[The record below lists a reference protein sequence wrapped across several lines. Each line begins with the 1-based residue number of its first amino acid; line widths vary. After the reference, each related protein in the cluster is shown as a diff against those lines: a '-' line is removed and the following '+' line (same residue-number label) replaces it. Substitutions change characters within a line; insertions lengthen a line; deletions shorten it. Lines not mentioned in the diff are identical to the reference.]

1 MEENMSLSRT
11 EGTDASSAHTASHTA
26 SHTAPHTTYS
36 PRLYAIAGIAS
47 LIGTTIEWYDFF
59 VYGTA
64 AALVFNRIFF
74 PAFDPVTG
82 TLAAFGTYAVG
93 FFARPVGAIVFGHF
107 GDKVG
112 RKSMLLL
119 TVVMMGTPT
128 VLIGLVPTY
137 EKIGYWAA
145 VILVLMRVIQGLAIG
160 GEYGGAVLMAVEH
173 APKGK
178 KGFFGSLPQA
188 GVAFGLVLSSIAM
201 AAVAKLPEHAM
212 LDWGW
217 RVPFWASI
225 VLLTVGWFIRLKV
238 SESPDFERMKQ
249 RGEQVK
255 APVLHVVRHHK
266 RELLTVAGARLAEV
280 TWFYTVATF
289 SLSYATQRLHIAS
302 STMLHAMI
310 WGAAAALFTI
320 PVAGWLG
327 DKTQHRLMFALGAIG
342 ICVFAFVF
350 FDLLNASNTASI
362 YLAMLIALAGVYAL
376 LYGPEGN
383 LFSIQ
388 FPASVRYSGIS
399 LAVQTS
405 GAIGGGLAPVIATYL
420 VRLAHGSPIYLAW
433 YLCTLGVIALVSVV
447 LMRKDED
454 FGNREATSHGR
465 ADSDLSPHQQGSQRD
480 GRLHTYSE

>member
-1 MEENMSLSRT
+1 MSMTPIDSVTARAANPTHPSR
-11 EGTDASSAHTASHTA
+11 
-26 SHTAPHTTYS
+26 
-36 PRLYAIAGIAS
+36 RYAIVGIAS

-64 AALVFNRIFF
+64 AALVFNKIFF
-74 PAFDPVTG
+74 PAFDPITG

-93 FFARPVGAIVFGHF
+93 FFARPIGAIVFGHF

-119 TVVMMGTPT
+119 TLIMMGTPT

-145 VILVLMRVIQGLAIG
+145 VILVLMRLVQGLAIG

-188 GVAFGLVLSSIAM
+188 GVAFGLVLSSLAM
-201 AAVAKLPEHAM
+201 AAVAKLPQQTM

-225 VLLTVGWFIRLKV
+225 ALLSVGWFIRLKV
-238 SESPDFERMKQ
+238 AESPDFEKAKK
-249 RGEQVK
+249 RGEQVN
-255 APVLHVVRHHK
+255 APVLHVVKHHK

-289 SLSYATQRLHIAS
+289 SLSYATQHLHIAS
-302 STMLHAMI
+302 SLILNAVI
-310 WGAAAALFTI
+310 WGAAAALITI
-320 PVAGWLG
+320 PIAGWLG
-327 DKTQHRLMFALGAIG
+327 DRSQHRFMFGLGCVG
-342 ICVFAFVF
+342 ICIFAFVF
-350 FDLLNASNTASI
+350 FGLLGGSGSSSI
-362 YLAMLIALAGVYAL
+362 YIAMLVALAGVYAL

-383 LFSIQ
+383 LFSAQ
-388 FPASVRYSGIS
+388 FPAPVRYSGIS

-405 GAIGGGLAPVIATYL
+405 GAIGGGLAPMIATWL
-420 VRLAHGSPIYLAW
+420 VKAGNGSPIYLSW
-433 YLCTLGVIALVSVV
+433 YLCVLGLIALLSVS
-447 LMRKDED
+447 LMRKDE
-454 FGNREATSHGR
+454 A
-465 ADSDLSPHQQGSQRD
+465 
-480 GRLHTYSE
+480 